1 MNLVNLN
8 AAAEITLAELSEL
21 QREIDGPITEQ
32 HKADKIQ
39 ARATPYGVK
48 EDTASDLA
56 EKIAFL
62 KNERGFYIRQVE
74 ALDAEISQ
82 MGRPLSIL
90 AA

>member
-32 HKADKIQ
+32 H
-39 ARATPYGVK
+39 RATPYGVK